1 MPRAKKPAVAETEEI
16 KETKETKK
24 RTKKAAVKAEPAE
37 TADIKEEETI
47 EAAVEDAEQN
57 HKEIKVNKK
66 ALPTDEPKNE
76 TVTRREVLSQ
86 KRKN

>member
-57 HKEIKVNKK
+57 HKEIKVYKK